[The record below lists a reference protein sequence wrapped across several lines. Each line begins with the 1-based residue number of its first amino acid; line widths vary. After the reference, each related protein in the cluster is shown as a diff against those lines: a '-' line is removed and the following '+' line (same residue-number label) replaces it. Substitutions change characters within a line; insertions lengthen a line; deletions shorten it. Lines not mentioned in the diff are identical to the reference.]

1 MNVGKVFSYN
11 YMNYQQKDV
20 DKKNFC
26 KTIFNKTK
34 REKKT
39 GQQDNRSTIVRYMLN
54 GERKRERKRKR
65 KRKREREC

>member
-11 YMNYQQKDV
+11 HMNYQQKDV

-34 REKKT
+34 QRKKR
-39 GQQDNRSTIVRYMLN
+39 QDNGTT
-54 GERKRERKRKR
+54 EAP
-65 KRKREREC
+65 